1 MDAMDHGV
9 TAAVRSLAARAAEG
23 EGMDLVDLE
32 FRREP
37 VGWVLRLFIDK
48 PGGVTVG
55 DCQRIS
61 EVVGT
66 LLEVEDPIR
75 HAYTLEVSSPGLTR
89 PLQSDADWER
99 CIGALVRVVTR
110 VAIEGRQA
118 LVGRLMEARRESVT
132 IDVDGDHVELPRE
145 SIAKARRELEWPA
158 SPRGT
163 KRGKGRGGRGPGSS
177 RGQDA
182 SDDGK

>member
-1 MDAMDHGV
+1 MEAMGHGV
-9 TAAVRSLAARAAEG
+9 KEAVRSLAAKAAEG

-48 PGGVTVG
+48 QGGVTVG
-55 DCQRIS
+55 DCQRMS

-66 LLEVEDPIR
+66 LLEVEDPIP

-99 CIGALVRVVTR
+99 SIGALVRIVTR
-110 VAIEGRQA
+110 AAVEGRQA
-118 LVGRLMEARRESVT
+118 FVGRLLDARKESVT
-132 IDVDGDHVELPRE
+132 IDVDGDRVELPRD
-145 SIAKARRELEWPA
+145 SIAKARREVEWPA
-158 SPRGT
+158 APQGT
-163 KRGKGRGGRGPGSS
+163 KREKGRGGRGQGSS
-177 RGQDA
+177 RGQA